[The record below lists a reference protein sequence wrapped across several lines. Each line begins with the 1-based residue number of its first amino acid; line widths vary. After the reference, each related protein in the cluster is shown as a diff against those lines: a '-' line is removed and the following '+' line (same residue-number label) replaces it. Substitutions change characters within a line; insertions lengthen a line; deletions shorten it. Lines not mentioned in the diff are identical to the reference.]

1 MDIETI
7 SSEGVMTPYCI
18 SISDGNTA
26 WSYYLSD
33 YNDSNLMIKHAL
45 SFLLIRK
52 YKNHKVYVHNLSS
65 FDSVF
70 LLRIL
75 NNMENVNTRLIQNN
89 GKLINLNIN
98 YDNKYTL
105 SLRDSLLLLP
115 SPLAKL
121 SKSFNTNTQYK
132 DILPIIFLNNVE
144 HNYVGSVPDFKY
156 FKGINLEEYLNYK
169 ESFNSWSLK
178 EF

>member
-1 MDIETI
+1 
-7 SSEGVMTPYCI
+7 
-18 SISDGNTA
+18 
-26 WSYYLSD
+26 
-33 YNDSNLMIKHAL
+33 MIKHAL
-45 SFLLIRK
+45 SSLLIKK

-65 FDSVF
+65 CGSIF

-75 NNMENVNTRLIQNN
+75 NNMENVNTRLIQSN

-115 SPLAKL
+115 SSLAKL
-121 SKSFNTNTQYK
+121 SKSFNTNEQYK
-132 DILPIIFLNNVE
+132 DIFPILFLNNVDP
-144 HNYVGSVPDFKY
+144 NYMGNLPDFKY
-156 FKGINLEEYLNYK
+156 FKGTSLEEYLNYK

>member
-1 MDIETI
+1 
-7 SSEGVMTPYCI
+7 
-18 SISDGNTA
+18 
-26 WSYYLSD
+26 
-33 YNDSNLMIKHAL
+33 
-45 SFLLIRK
+45 
-52 YKNHKVYVHNLSS
+52 
-65 FDSVF
+65 
-70 LLRIL
+70 
-75 NNMENVNTRLIQNN
+75 MENVNTRLIQNN

-156 FKGINLEEYLNYK
+156 FKGISLEEYLNYK
-169 ESFNSWSLK
+169 ESFNSWTLK